1 MRILLV
7 FTSVLLVVT
16 MLTACGSD
24 APSTP
29 VETFKTYVKAIRA
42 KDTKAMKVLLSDAT
56 LEMHEQEAKAQNI
69 SVDEIIKRETLLAEG
84 QTTVEYRNEKI
95 DGDKATL
102 QVKSSGF
109 WQTIPFVRE
118 DGVWKIDKQGV
129 ADQMLQDMDESNR
142 KLNEMINNSN
152 ANPSEP
158 SN

>member
-1 MRILLV
+1 MFAAV
-7 FTSVLLVVT
+7 AFA
-16 MLTACGSD
+16 ACGSS

-29 VETFKTYVKAIRA
+29 VETFKTYVKAIKA
-42 KDTKAMKVLLSDAT
+42 KDTKAMKVLLSNAT
-56 LEMHEQEAKAQNI
+56 LKMHEQEAKAQNV

-102 QVKSSGF
+102 QVKSGGF

-142 KLNEMINNSN
+142 KLDEMINNSN
-152 ANPSEP
+152 ANPLGPP

>member
-1 MRILLV
+1 
-7 FTSVLLVVT
+7 
-16 MLTACGSD
+16 MLASWIFAACGSD

-29 VETFKTYVKAIRA
+29 VETFKTYVKAIKA
-42 KDTKAMKVLLSDAT
+42 KDTKAMKVLLSNAT
-56 LEMHEQEAKAQNI
+56 LKMHEQEAKAQGV
-69 SVDEIIKRETLLAEG
+69 SVDEIIKRDTLIAEG

-142 KLNEMINNSN
+142 KLDELINGNTT
-152 ANPSEP
+152 P